1 MPRSLGGSTSTI
13 CVGIADASIRI
24 TLSRSPAERIFD
36 EESEGITMATD
47 DFEPALPYRNTE
59 GYAGSETSRQAALD
73 AVIHGTASKRQ
84 RFILILAGRAK
95 ERGITVAELRD
106 ASLHHG
112 RVSGA
117 LSVLHK
123 VGKLAR
129 LTEVRDK
136 CKVYVLPEYVNDR
149 PTEPHG
155 VIHKADKE
163 TLAAAALVEE
173 HLRRYD
179 DIEALFD
186 ITRENDEYTD
196 ALWKLVNYAQ
206 GRT

>member
-1 MPRSLGGSTSTI
+1 MSDD
-13 CVGIADASIRI
+13 DA
-24 TLSRSPAERIFD
+24 
-36 EESEGITMATD
+36 
-47 DFEPALPYRNTE
+47 ALPYRGTE
-59 GYAGSETSRQAALD
+59 GYAGSETSKDR
-73 AVIHGTASKRQ
+73 AVREAISGTASKRQ
-84 RFILILAGRAK
+84 RFILILAQRAK
-95 ERGITVAELRD
+95 ERGITVADVRD
-106 ASLHHG
+106 STLHHG

-129 LTEVRDK
+129 LTETRDR
-136 CKVYVLPEYVNDR
+136 CKIYVLPEFVNDR

-155 VIHKADKE
+155 VVHKADKE
-163 TLAAAALVEE
+163 TLKAAALVEE

-196 ALWKLVNYAQ
+196 ALWTLVNYAQ
-206 GRT
+206 GKAR

>member
-1 MPRSLGGSTSTI
+1 MGEPCMSCGGARDEDPRDGCLHPSNHNQS
-13 CVGIADASIRI
+13 A
-24 TLSRSPAERIFD
+24 
-36 EESEGITMATD
+36 
-47 DFEPALPYRNTE
+47 ALPYRGTE
-59 GYAGSETSRQAALD
+59 GYAGSDTSRAQAIKD
-73 AVIHGTASKRQ
+73 VISGTASKRQ
-84 RFILILAGRAK
+84 RFILILAQRAK
-95 ERGITVAELRD
+95 ERGITVADVRD
-106 ASLHHG
+106 STLHHG

-136 CKVYVLPEYVNDR
+136 CKVYVLPEFVNDR

-163 TLAAAALVEE
+163 TLRAAALVEE

-186 ITRENDEYTD
+186 ITRETDEYTD
-196 ALWKLVNYAQ
+196 ALWRLVLYAQ
-206 GRT
+206 GKEREGDQQE

>member
-1 MPRSLGGSTSTI
+1 MSD
-13 CVGIADASIRI
+13 DA
-24 TLSRSPAERIFD
+24 
-36 EESEGITMATD
+36 
-47 DFEPALPYRNTE
+47 ALPYAGTE
-59 GYAGSETSRQAALD
+59 GFAGSDTSRAQAIKD
-73 AVIHGTASKRQ
+73 VISGTASKRQ
-84 RFILILAGRAK
+84 RFILILAQRAK
-95 ERGITVAELRD
+95 ERGITVADVRD
-106 ASLHHG
+106 STLHHG

-136 CKVYVLPEYVNDR
+136 CKVYVLPEFVNDR
-149 PTEPHG
+149 QTEPHG

-163 TLAAAALVEE
+163 TLRAAALVEE

-186 ITRENDEYTD
+186 ITRETDEYTD
-196 ALWKLVNYAQ
+196 ALWRLVLYAQ
-206 GRT
+206 GKEREGD

>member
-1 MPRSLGGSTSTI
+1 MT
-13 CVGIADASIRI
+13 
-24 TLSRSPAERIFD
+24 D
-36 EESEGITMATD
+36 ET
-47 DFEPALPYRNTE
+47 ALPYNGTE
-59 GYAGSETSRQAALD
+59 GYAGSETSKQAAVD

-123 VGKLAR
+123 AGKLAR
-129 LTEVRDK
+129 LTEVRDR
-136 CKVYVLPEYVNDR
+136 CKVYVLPEYVGDR

-155 VIHKADKE
+155 VVHKADKE
-163 TLAAAALVEE
+163 TVAAAETVGLW
-173 HLRRYD
+173 LTRYQD
-179 DIEALFD
+179 TNALFD
-186 ITRENDEYTD
+186 LDPEDEPL
-196 ALWKLVNYAQ
+196 ALAMQRLVDYAK
-206 GRT
+206 GRAK

>member
-1 MPRSLGGSTSTI
+1 MTN
-13 CVGIADASIRI
+13 
-24 TLSRSPAERIFD
+24 
-36 EESEGITMATD
+36 
-47 DFEPALPYRNTE
+47 EPALPYAGTE
-59 GYAGSETSRQAALD
+59 GFAGSDTSRQAAID

-84 RFILILAGRAK
+84 RYILILAGRAR

-106 ASLHHG
+106 VSLHHG

-129 LTEVRDK
+129 LTEVRGR
-136 CKVYVLPEYVNDR
+136 CKVYVLPEYVNGR

-155 VIHKADKE
+155 VVHKADKE
-163 TLAAAALVEE
+163 TVAAAEVVMAWLKQGEDE
-173 HLRRYD
+173 RT
-179 DIEALFD
+179 LFD
-186 ITRENDEYTD
+186 IPPDNEPLNEAMKR
-196 ALWKLVNYAQ
+196 LVDYAQ